1 LLAQNGYEVKEVSLV
16 AIPRDGEMSEIRVH
30 REAYDPQI
38 ASTALVWLDSI
49 KEIVATEAPA
59 PRPEERLAFCSK
71 YCSFYDPTGEIGCP
85 SSGK

>member
-1 LLAQNGYEVKEVSLV
+1 
-16 AIPRDGEMSEIRVH
+16 MTEIRVH

-59 PRPEERLAFCSK
+59 PAPEERVSFYSK
-71 YCSFYDPTGEIGCP
+71 YCNFYDPSGEIGCP
-85 SSGK
+85 SSAK